1 MSAVETVTLQA
12 VDSHRLDIL
21 EPPPAVV
28 STWLNRRGPQRR
40 PEPPASA
47 ACLDVSNS
55 NGSGNNSNNS
65 SSHDNASPS
74 PAPAEGAAVNP
85 NQEHDAPRE
94 TRTRPPAATILL
106 TMVPLCLSVLLSA
119 LDLTI
124 TTPAIPSIAATFGS
138 ASGYVWVGSAFVLA
152 MSAVTPVWGSV
163 SDIWGRKPVMLA
175 AQAVFFGG
183 SLLCARAP
191 TMTAMIVGRA
201 VQGLGA
207 SGMGTMV
214 NTIICDTFS
223 MRDRGLYLA
232 VTSIVWA
239 IGSAVGPVLG
249 GIFTTKLDWRWCFYI
264 NLPIGAVVFIVI
276 AVFLKLPTPKT
287 PVLAG
292 LKAVDW
298 AGSLLIV
305 GAALMVLLALEF
317 GNVTFPWSSATVI
330 CLLVFGVATVGLFVA
345 NEWKLA
351 ANPVIPLR
359 LFRDRS
365 SVASYAVFACG
376 NYVLTSLAFYL
387 PLYSQSVLGADAL
400 TSGLHLIPLI
410 VACSLTA
417 AATGAIIQ
425 KTGRYLPAMYV
436 AQVLLAL
443 GTGLLIYLKFGEP
456 LAKLVVFQIL
466 VGMGVGMNMEPPLL
480 AAQAAA
486 SKIDTAVVIATMG
499 FIRNIATSIAIVVG
513 GVIFQ
518 NGMNARYGG
527 LVDEVGQQVAGSF
540 KGDHA
545 SANVELIG
553 TLSMHDQGAVR
564 RVYFDSFRGV
574 WIMCVVVAGL
584 SLIANLFVRAHHL
597 SVETQAVVLGVDRAA
612 EDVQHPQALREGDN
626 IGSHS
631 IELQEGVASQVRL
644 RS

>member
-12 VDSHRLDIL
+12 VDLHRLDIP

-28 STWLNRRGPQRR
+28 STWLNRRAPQRR
-40 PEPPASA
+40 PEAPASA
-47 ACLDVSNS
+47 ACLDIRHSN
-55 NGSGNNSNNS
+55 GNNSNNS

-74 PAPAEGAAVNP
+74 PAPVAGAAITP
-85 NQEHDAPRE
+85 NQEDDTPRG
-94 TRTRPPAATILL
+94 TTTRPPAATILL

-239 IGSAVGPVLG
+239 IGSTVGPVLG

-292 LKAVDW
+292 LKAIDW

-400 TSGLHLIPLI
+400 TSGLHPHPSHRGLLADGRCDGCHHPED
-410 VACSLTA
+410 
-417 AATGAIIQ
+417 GA
-425 KTGRYLPAMYV
+425 LPA
-436 AQVLLAL
+436 
-443 GTGLLIYLKFGEP
+443 GHFGEP

-527 LVDEVGQQVAGSF
+527 LVAEVGQQVAGSF
-540 KGDHA
+540 EGDHA

-612 EDVQHPQALREGDN
+612 EDVQHPQALHEGDN

-631 IELQEGVASQVRL
+631 IELQEGAASQVRL

>member
-1 MSAVETVTLQA
+1 MSAVETVTLQ
-12 VDSHRLDIL
+12 VNDLHRLDVP
-21 EPPPAVV
+21 EPPPAAV
-28 STWLNRRGPQRR
+28 STPLNRRGLQHR
-40 PEPPASA
+40 PEPP
-47 ACLDVSNS
+47 VSPDGLNS
-55 NGSGNNSNNS
+55 RS
-65 SSHDNASPS
+65 SPIA
-74 PAPAEGAAVNP
+74 GAASTP
-85 NQEHDAPRE
+85 NQADNGPQE

-175 AQAVFFGG
+175 AQAVFFAG

-191 TMTAMIVGRA
+191 TMTAVIAGRA

-239 IGSAVGPVLG
+239 VGSAVGPVLG

-276 AVFLKLPTPKT
+276 AVFLKLPTPRT

-292 LKAVDW
+292 LKAIDW

-305 GAALMVLLALEF
+305 GAALMVLLGLEF

-330 CLLVFGVATVGLFVA
+330 CLITFGVATVGLFVV

-351 ANPVIPLR
+351 ANPIIPLR
-359 LFRDRS
+359 LFKDRS
-365 SVASYAVFACG
+365 SVASYAVFSCG
-376 NYVLTSLAFYL
+376 NYILTSLAFYL

-400 TSGLHLIPLI
+400 TSGVHLIPLI
-410 VACSLTA
+410 VSCSLTA
-417 AATGAIIQ
+417 AFAGAFIQ
-425 KTGRYLPAMYV
+425 KTGRYLMVMYV
-436 AQVLLAL
+436 AQALLAL

-456 LAKLVVFQIL
+456 LTKLVVFQII

-518 NGMNARYGG
+518 NSMDAKYED
-527 LVDEVGQQVAGSF
+527 LVTGVGQQVAVNF

-545 SANVELIG
+545 AANVELIG
-553 TLSMHDQGAVR
+553 SLSMQDQGAVR
-564 RVYFDSFRGV
+564 RAYFDSFRGV
-574 WIMCVVVAGL
+574 WIMCVIVAGL
-584 SLIANLFVRAHHL
+584 SLVANLFVRAHHL
-597 SVETQAVVLGVDRAA
+597 SVETQEVVLGVDRAM
-612 EDVQHPQALREGDN
+612 EGERNQQALRSVSGEN
-626 IGSHS
+626 TGSHS
-631 IELQEGVASQVRL
+631 VELQEGVASQVRL

>member
-1 MSAVETVTLQA
+1 MSAVETVTQQA
-12 VDSHRLDIL
+12 VDLHRLNIP

-28 STWLNRRGPQRR
+28 STWLNRRAPQRR
-40 PEPPASA
+40 PEAPASA
-47 ACLDVSNS
+47 ACLDIRHSN
-55 NGSGNNSNNS
+55 GNNSNNS

-74 PAPAEGAAVNP
+74 PAPVAAAAITP
-85 NQEHDAPRE
+85 NQEDDTPRG
-94 TRTRPPAATILL
+94 TTTRPPAATILL

-239 IGSAVGPVLG
+239 VGSAVGPVLG

-264 NLPIGAVVFIVI
+264 NL
-276 AVFLKLPTPKT
+276 FLKLPTPKT

-292 LKAVDW
+292 LKAIDW

-351 ANPVIPLR
+351 TNPVIPLR

-376 NYVLTSLAFYL
+376 NYVLTSIAFYL

-417 AATGAIIQ
+417 AATGAVIQ

-553 TLSMHDQGAVR
+553 TLSMYDQGAVR

-612 EDVQHPQALREGDN
+612 EDVQRPQALREGDN

>member
-1 MSAVETVTLQA
+1 MSAVETVTRQVNDLHGLH
-12 VDSHRLDIL
+12 VPK
-21 EPPPAVV
+21 PPPAAV
-28 STWLNRRGPQRR
+28 STLFSRR
-40 PEPPASA
+40 PESPVSVRGPDLNARHRHDANTSA
-47 ACLDVSNS
+47 A
-55 NGSGNNSNNS
+55 
-65 SSHDNASPS
+65 
-74 PAPAEGAAVNP
+74 PAAETAPPTSNP
-85 NQEHDAPRE
+85 NDHDGQAE
-94 TRTRPPAATILL
+94 TRTRPPVATILL

-124 TTPAIPSIAATFGS
+124 ATPAIPAIAATFGS
-138 ASGYVWVGSAFVLA
+138 ASGYIWVGSAFVLA
-152 MSAVTPVWGSV
+152 MSAVTPVWAAV
-163 SDIWGRKPVMLA
+163 ADIWGRKPVMLA
-175 AQAVFFGG
+175 AQAIFFGG

-191 TMTAMIVGRA
+191 TMTDMIAGRA
-201 VQGLGA
+201 VQGVGA

-239 IGSAVGPVLG
+239 VGSAVGPVIG

-264 NLPIGAVVFIVI
+264 NLPIGAVVFVVI
-276 AVFLKLPTPKT
+276 AVFLNLPTPRT

-292 LKAVDW
+292 LKAIDW
-298 AGSLLIV
+298 AGSVLIV
-305 GAALMVLLALEF
+305 GAALMVLLGLEF

-330 CLLVFGVATVGLFVA
+330 CLITFGVATVGLFVF

-351 ANPVIPLR
+351 ANPIIPLR

-365 SVASYAVFACG
+365 SVAAYAVFACG

-387 PLYSQSVLGADAL
+387 PLYSQSVLGANAL
-400 TSGLHLIPLI
+400 TSGVHLIPLI
-410 VACSLTA
+410 VSCSLMA
-417 AATGAIIQ
+417 AFAGAFIQ
-425 KTGRYLPAMYV
+425 KTGRYLPVMYV
-436 AQVLLAL
+436 AQALLAL

-456 LAKLVVFQIL
+456 LTKLVVFQIL
-466 VGMGVGMNMEPPLL
+466 VGIGVGMNMEPPLL

-518 NGMNARYGG
+518 NGMNAQYEG
-527 LVDEVGQQVAGSF
+527 LVTEVGEQVAVSF

-553 TLSMHDQGAVR
+553 SLSMHDQDVVR
-564 RVYFDSFRGV
+564 RAYFDSFRAV

-584 SLIANLFVRAHHL
+584 SLVANLFVRAHHL
-597 SVETQAVVLGVDRAA
+597 SAEMQAIVLGIDRST
-612 EDVQHPQALREGDN
+612 EEERHRQDLGDLSGEN
-626 IGSHS
+626 MGSQS
-631 IELQEGVASQVRL
+631 IELQEGADGLFSRVVQDY
-644 RS
+644 

>member
-1 MSAVETVTLQA
+1 MSSVETVTLRVDDLPRLA
-12 VDSHRLDIL
+12 VP
-21 EPPPAVV
+21 EPPRAAV
-28 STWLNRRGPQRR
+28 STLSSRRGSQHR
-40 PEPPASA
+40 PEPPAVAGDPDNISSNRRNGRNPNTSSGPA
-47 ACLDVSNS
+47 VSYQDD
-55 NGSGNNSNNS
+55 
-65 SSHDNASPS
+65 HDG
-74 PAPAEGAAVNP
+74 PAETP
-85 NQEHDAPRE
+85 
-94 TRTRPPAATILL
+94 TRPPAATILL

-124 TTPAIPSIAATFGS
+124 TTPAVPSIASTFGS
-138 ASGYVWVGSAFVLA
+138 ASGYVWIGSAFSLA
-152 MSAVTPVWGSV
+152 MTAVTPVWATV
-163 SDIWGRKPVMLA
+163 ADIWGRKPVMLA

-191 TMTAMIVGRA
+191 TMSAVIAGRA
-201 VQGLGA
+201 VQGVGA
-207 SGMGTMV
+207 SGMCTMV

-239 IGSAVGPVLG
+239 VGSAVGPVIG
-249 GIFTTKLDWRWCFYI
+249 GIFTTKLDWRWCFYV
-264 NLPIGAVVFIVI
+264 NCERCWCFFFANWRRRVLGHRSV
-276 AVFLKLPTPKT
+276 PKPAYPRT

-292 LKAVDW
+292 LKAIDW

-305 GAALMVLLALEF
+305 GAALMVLLGLEF

-330 CLLVFGVATVGLFVA
+330 CLITFGAAAVGLFVV

-351 ANPVIPLR
+351 ANPIIPLR

-365 SVASYAVFACG
+365 SVASYAVFSCG

-400 TSGLHLIPLI
+400 TSGVHLIPLI
-410 VACSLTA
+410 VSCSLAA
-417 AATGAIIQ
+417 AATGALIQ
-425 KTGRYLPAMYV
+425 KTGRYLPCMYV

-443 GTGLLIYLKFGEP
+443 GTGLMIYLKFGEH
-456 LAKLVVFQIL
+456 LTKLVIFQVL
-466 VGMGVGMNMEPPLL
+466 VGVGVGMNMEPPLL

-499 FIRNIATSIAIVVG
+499 FLRNIATSIAIVVG

-518 NGMNARYGG
+518 NRMNDQYEG
-527 LVDEVGQQVAGSF
+527 LVAEVGVQVASSF
-540 KGDHA
+540 KGDQA

-553 TLSMHDQGAVR
+553 SLSVHNQGAVR
-564 RVYFDSFRGV
+564 RVYFDSFLAV

-584 SLIANLFVRAHHL
+584 SLVANLFVRAHHL
-597 SVETQAVVLGVDRAA
+597 SAETQAVVLGVDRVN
-612 EDVQHPQALREGDN
+612 EERNRQAPLDLPGDN
-626 IGSHS
+626 IGSQS
-631 IELQEGVASQVRL
+631 VELPEIAASHVRL